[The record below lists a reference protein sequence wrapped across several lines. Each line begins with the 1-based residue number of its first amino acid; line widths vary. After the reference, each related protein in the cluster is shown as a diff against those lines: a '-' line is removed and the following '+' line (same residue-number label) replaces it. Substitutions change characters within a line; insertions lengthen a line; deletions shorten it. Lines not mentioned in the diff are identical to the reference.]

1 MMSNKGRCSYGMKK
15 KPSNSQLYKGLSKGL
30 PALRMFSL
38 LPLSFP
44 CAHDGDH
51 LRESLSKT
59 SQQAG
64 LPLQA
69 AAWPQAA
76 GFQLT
81 YTVLFPNPQEQPC
94 RPNKK
99 IIFMLLTVFKNK
111 KTQDIFQP

>member
-1 MMSNKGRCSYGMKK
+1 MEWKK
-15 KPSNSQLYKGLSKGL
+15 TQQQSALQGTSKGL

-69 AAWPQAA
+69 TAWPQAA

-99 IIFMLLTVFKNK
+99 IIFMFLTVFKNK
-111 KTQDIFQP
+111 KTQDIFQPQWNFLYRGST